1 MPRYTFNNM
10 SNPPKILIVDD
21 DNQIADLFITKLTN
35 SHFAAAR
42 AYNGKEGY
50 ELAKKEKPDLILLDL
65 KMPVMDGAT
74 TLEKLHAD
82 EKTKNIPVIILSS
95 FNDWSA
101 IKMSPETAKELGAI
115 DFVEKGTDLNLLVQ
129 RIKGVL
135 HLM

>member
-1 MPRYTFNNM
+1 MN
-10 SNPPKILIVDD
+10 NPPKILIIDD

-82 EKTKNIPVIILSS
+82 EETKKIPVIILSS

-115 DFVEKGTDLNLLVQ
+115 DFVEKGMDLNLLVQ
-129 RIKGVL
+129 RIKGAL
-135 HLM
+135 RLT